1 MAKSGEPQ
9 YEAII
14 NVVHKLTDGSLSHG
28 FNSVLS
34 RRAMHLHSKFAEG
47 PPKINIFPSSR
58 SFFWARLTTDSMGEA
73 FTRCTVD
80 R

>member
-34 RRAMHLHSKFAEG
+34 RRAMHLHSRRTAQNKYFSII
-47 PPKINIFPSSR
+47 P
-58 SFFWARLTTDSMGEA
+58 FFWVRLTTDRMGKA